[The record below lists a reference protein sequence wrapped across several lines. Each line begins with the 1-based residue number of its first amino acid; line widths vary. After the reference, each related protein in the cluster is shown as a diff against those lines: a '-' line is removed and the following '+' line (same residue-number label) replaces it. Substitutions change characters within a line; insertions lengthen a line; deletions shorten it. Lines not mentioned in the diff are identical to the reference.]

1 MFHFLFFE
9 AFMTRHRI
17 VVAAVAFLALAAVSA
32 TGSAQ
37 ALPSATELM
46 AKHDALTGGR
56 AAMAKYSSIKEVGTM
71 NIPAAGIDATMEVYK
86 DKSGKF
92 LQKMVLGAMGEASTG
107 FDGTTAWQM
116 QMGNA
121 SIVSGDQAKA
131 MKVQADFFSGYHD
144 SAKYKSA
151 ETVELADFD
160 GRKCYKVKVILL
172 DGTETF
178 EYFDAA
184 TGLAAGT
191 TRDVE
196 SPAGKITAMQ
206 ILSDYKDFGGVK
218 LPTKTTV
225 KGGPVE
231 VTMNIASVEFDTVTA
246 AAFVAPDAV
255 KALVKA
261 PQ

>member
-1 MFHFLFFE
+1 MPRL
-9 AFMTRHRI
+9 RI
-17 VVAAVAFLALAAVSA
+17 VATAVAFFVLAVVPVAG
-32 TGSAQ
+32 TAQ
-37 ALPSATELM
+37 ALPTASALM

-92 LQKMVLGAMGEASTG
+92 LQTMVLGAMGEASTG

-121 SIVSGDQAKA
+121 SIISGDQAKA
-131 MKVQADFFSGYHD
+131 MKTQADFFSGFHD
-144 SAKYKSA
+144 AAKYKSA

-160 GRKCYKVKVILL
+160 GRKCYKVKVVLL

-196 SPAGKITAMQ
+196 SPAGKITATQ
-206 ILSDYKDFGGVK
+206 TLSEYKDFGGVK

-231 VTMNIASVEFDTVTA
+231 VTMNIASVEFDTVAA

>member
-1 MFHFLFFE
+1 
-9 AFMTRHRI
+9 MTRHRI
-17 VVAAVAFLALAAVSA
+17 VVAAVAFLALAVVSA
-32 TGSAQ
+32 TGTAQ
-37 ALPSATELM
+37 ALPTATELM

-151 ETVELADFD
+151 ETVERADFD

-178 EYFDAA
+178 EYFEAA

>member
-1 MFHFLFFE
+1 MFR
-9 AFMTRHRI
+9 RHA
-17 VVAAVAFLALAAVSA
+17 VAAAIALFALASA
-32 TGSAQ
+32 PAGAIAQ
-37 ALPSATELM
+37 ALPSASELM

-121 SIVSGDQAKA
+121 SIISGDQAKA
-131 MKVQADFFSGYHD
+131 MKLQSDFFSGFHD
-144 SAKYKSA
+144 AAKYKSA
-151 ETVELADFD
+151 ETVELTDFD
-160 GRKCYKVKVILL
+160 GRKCYKVKVVLL

-178 EYFDAA
+178 EYFDVA

-196 SPAGKITAMQ
+196 SPAGKITATQ
-206 ILSDYKDFGGVK
+206 TLSEYKDFGGVK
-218 LPTKTTV
+218 LATKTTV

-231 VTMNIASVEFDTVTA
+231 VTMNIASVEFDTVA
-246 AAFVAPDAV
+246 ATAFVAPDAV

-261 PQ
+261 PR